1 MLAKPTVISSLAP
14 SDGKCTFCGK
24 PAIYSIEWPEAPAA
38 SPFCVEHYVT
48 EVAGF
53 EVVIREAPETPQYF

>member
-14 SDGKCTFCGK
+14 ADGKCAFCDK
-24 PAIYSIEWPEAPAA
+24 PAIYLLEWPDTPVA
-38 SPFCVEHYVT
+38 SPFCVEHYVA

-53 EVVIREAPETPQYF
+53 EVMIK